1 MVLAPGGGRGEGE
14 LDGNLA
20 EQEAQGVGSD
30 SEARRKKGGQHP
42 ESFAGVREDARL

>member
-20 EQEAQGVGSD
+20 EQEAQGVGS
-30 SEARRKKGGQHP
+30 RMPLGQRGPKKKGGGSTRKALQ
-42 ESFAGVREDARL
+42 E